1 MLTLN
6 CGGDYMIVYNKF
18 FELAHAK
25 NLSIEQLRKM
35 LTPRT
40 VYRLENNAEI
50 SVYIVNKIC
59 SRMDCQPGDF
69 MEYVEDDEY

>member
-1 MLTLN
+1 
-6 CGGDYMIVYNKF
+6 MIVYNKF
-18 FELAHAK
+18 FELANAK

-69 MEYVEDDEY
+69 MEYVEDDEYWH

>member
-1 MLTLN
+1 
-6 CGGDYMIVYNKF
+6 MIVYNKF
-18 FELAHAK
+18 FELANAK

-59 SRMDCQPGDF
+59 SRMGCQPGDF

>member
-6 CGGDYMIVYNKF
+6 CGGDHMIVYNKF
-18 FELAHAK
+18 FELANAK

>member
-1 MLTLN
+1 
-6 CGGDYMIVYNKF
+6 MIVYNKF
-18 FELAHAK
+18 FELANAK

>member
-1 MLTLN
+1 
-6 CGGDYMIVYNKF
+6 MIVYNKF
-18 FELAHAK
+18 FELANAK

-59 SRMDCQPGDF
+59 NRMDCQPGDF

>member
-1 MLTLN
+1 
-6 CGGDYMIVYNKF
+6 MIVYNKF

-50 SVYIVNKIC
+50 SVYIVNKNLF
-59 SRMDCQPGDF
+59 S
-69 MEYVEDDEY
+69 

>member
-1 MLTLN
+1 
-6 CGGDYMIVYNKF
+6 MIVYNKF
-18 FELAHAK
+18 FKLANAK

-59 SRMDCQPGDF
+59 NRMDCQPGDF

>member
-1 MLTLN
+1 
-6 CGGDYMIVYNKF
+6 MIVYNKF
-18 FELAHAK
+18 FELANAK

-59 SRMDCQPGDF
+59 SRMDC
-69 MEYVEDDEY
+69 

>member
-1 MLTLN
+1 
-6 CGGDYMIVYNKF
+6 
-18 FELAHAK
+18 
-25 NLSIEQLRKM
+25 M

>member
-6 CGGDYMIVYNKF
+6 CGGDRMIVYNKF
-18 FELAHAK
+18 FKLANAK

>member
-1 MLTLN
+1 
-6 CGGDYMIVYNKF
+6 MIVYNKF

-59 SRMDCQPGDF
+59 RRMDCQPGDF

>member
-6 CGGDYMIVYNKF
+6 CGGDRMIVYNKF
-18 FELAHAK
+18 FELANAK